1 MDKFRKLFGSLKRP
15 SIIGMIHLNA
25 LPGTPQYV
33 NGSFNVIIEKA
44 RHEANIYMQNNVV
57 SNFSS

>member
-1 MDKFRKLFGSLKRP
+1 MEKFRKLFGSLRRP

-33 NGSFNVIIEKA
+33 SGSFNAIIEKA
-44 RHEANIYMQNNVV
+44 RYETNIYMQNNVV
-57 SNFSS
+57 SRFR

>member
-1 MDKFRKLFGSLKRP
+1 MDKFRKLFGSLRRP

-33 NGSFNVIIEKA
+33 SGSFNAIIDKA
-44 RHEANIYMQNNVV
+44 RYEANIYMQNNVV
-57 SNFSS
+57 SNFSC